1 MKNLT
6 ISIFGSKVFLEI
18 IKEIDLFSN
27 AKIVFHENHED
38 IALDEYSKDGIIVYF
53 LDKKNIDKKNI
64 KPQIPFSTNN

>member
-6 ISIFGSKVFLEI
+6 ISIFGSKVFPEI

-38 IALDEYSKDGIIVYF
+38 IASGENSKDRIIVYF
-53 LDKKNIDKKNI
+53 LDFGIYIEIYKLNLHA
-64 KPQIPFSTNN
+64 